1 MIWFEWFNCTTS
13 QICSLTLPLVSASEV
28 CHFGNPSLPRPW
40 QKLQFQFCGNGTPE
54 WYHSWASVGL
64 NMFDPRVQD
73 KRSTELEFQRIS
85 VWSTFLQFC
94 FERGSLTC
102 YLLLRIPLPIPCYL
116 FARKGLSEFKS
127 VMRGQPVILLLNHH
141 STNKKDI
148 QAISIPGLGSSLPS
162 SHHCNPQVVMSGI
175 RRPWVR
181 PMCCEPTWF
190 H

>member
-1 MIWFEWFNCTTS
+1 MHLRFATLAIRRSRVLDKSCNSSFAGMELRNDTILGLQLVWTCLTHGYKTREAQSWNFN
-13 QICSLTLPLVSASEV
+13 
-28 CHFGNPSLPRPW
+28 
-40 QKLQFQFCGNGTPE
+40 
-54 WYHSWASVGL
+54 
-64 NMFDPRVQD
+64 
-73 KRSTELEFQRIS
+73 EF